1 MAHHEYRISIQFC
14 VCICLRRP
22 FPDPRSPHEDDPG
35 AVGTALCL
43 CLAATACTNAADW
56 QPSGKASSSTQGYD
70 TSTIAVQPEIAAM
83 LPPGALSD
91 GVLDVAASTD
101 YAPAEFLDTGGRP
114 VGYDVDLTR
123 AIAAVLGVRGEVHT
137 AEFDS
142 IMASIGNK
150 YDAGISSFTVT
161 REREA
166 AMDMIAYV
174 NVGSQF
180 TVQAGNPQEVDPSDH
195 LHLCGLSVG
204 VQVGTSQETAMQADS
219 QACAAAGREPIS
231 VRSYSKQSEA
241 TTALK
246 RLTETGPAYGI
257 HVVCATTSRAAWN
270 QVWPDKQMNQFTHRF
285 YGQLSETDSHALLGD
300 QQGHRVDSDD
310 LIAGPARMGYGDA
323 TAGVAIR
330 FLPYVAGPGL
340 GGALTNL
347 GRS

>member
-1 MAHHEYRISIQFC
+1 
-14 VCICLRRP
+14 
-22 FPDPRSPHEDDPG
+22 
-35 AVGTALCL
+35 
-43 CLAATACTNAADW
+43 
-56 QPSGKASSSTQGYD
+56 
-70 TSTIAVQPEIAAM
+70 M

-241 TTALK
+241 TTALTGGTIDAVYSDSTVAGYAVEQTGGQVEIVGALEDALPQAIVMSK
-246 RLTETGPAYGI
+246 SDPRLTAAVQAAVQYLMDSGIWTRILETWGI
-257 HVVCATTSRAAWN
+257 H
-270 QVWPDKQMNQFTHRF
+270 
-285 YGQLSETDSHALLGD
+285 
-300 QQGHRVDSDD
+300 
-310 LIAGPARMGYGDA
+310 DA
-323 TAGVAIR
+323 
-330 FLPYVAGPGL
+330 
-340 GGALTNL
+340 ALTTAALNPDVED
-347 GRS
+347 

>member
-1 MAHHEYRISIQFC
+1 MRTTPWRA
-14 VCICLRRP
+14 
-22 FPDPRSPHEDDPG
+22 G

-123 AIAAVLGVRGEVHT
+123 AIAAVLWVRGEVHT

-241 TTALK
+241 TTALTGGTIDAVYSDSTVAGYAVEQTGGQVEIVGALEDALPQAIVMSK
-246 RLTETGPAYGI
+246 SDPRLTAAVQAAVQYLMDSGIWTRILETWGI
-257 HVVCATTSRAAWN
+257 H
-270 QVWPDKQMNQFTHRF
+270 
-285 YGQLSETDSHALLGD
+285 
-300 QQGHRVDSDD
+300 
-310 LIAGPARMGYGDA
+310 DA
-323 TAGVAIR
+323 
-330 FLPYVAGPGL
+330 
-340 GGALTNL
+340 ALTTAALNPDVED
-347 GRS
+347 